1 MRWRQTTFS
10 NAFFILH
17 ARTAART
24 YITLLALVV
33 MPFYWFTVLN
43 LKQTLGSCEFLLL
56 VCQIFIEMLSN
67 LWTHHGPRVTG
78 KDFF

>member
-1 MRWRQTTFS
+1 MASDNFQQR
-10 NAFFILH
+10 FFILH

-43 LKQTLGSCEFLLL
+43 LKQTLGTLAEKENWKMWEF
-56 VCQIFIEMLSN
+56 
-67 LWTHHGPRVTG
+67 
-78 KDFF
+78 